1 MIHLVHQYTYQVLA
15 SHLAASVAAP
25 QTTIHD
31 PLSIRHV
38 LTVPHD
44 YTCQFQHADLL
55 RIQSLPAW
63 PAAGTVLIR
72 CINALG
78 GPKGLQ
84 HPDASVRQI
93 SVDLLGLIAAQLYKD
108 ALTAE
113 DNQAWLMQFAAS
125 DGEPLQS
132 IISSQTC

>member
-1 MIHLVHQYTYQVLA
+1 M
-15 SHLAASVAAP
+15 AAP
-25 QTTIHD
+25 QTTIQD
-31 PLSIRHV
+31 ALSIRHV
-38 LTVPHD
+38 QTVPHD
-44 YTCQFQHADLL
+44 YTCLFQLADLL

-72 CINALG
+72 CINTLG

-113 DNQAWLMQFAAS
+113 ENQAWLTQFAAS
-125 DGEPLQS
+125 DGEPLQFV
-132 IISSQTC
+132 IPSQVC